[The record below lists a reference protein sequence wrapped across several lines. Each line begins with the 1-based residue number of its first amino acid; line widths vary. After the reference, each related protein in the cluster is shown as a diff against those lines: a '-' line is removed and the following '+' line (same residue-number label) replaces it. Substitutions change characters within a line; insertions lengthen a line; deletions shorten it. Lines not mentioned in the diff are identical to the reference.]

1 MKSNI
6 APNPSKIV
14 LESVLFFDI
23 DFLSILT
30 PCWEVLGEV
39 LGGFGH
45 PREGTKG
52 VDWRSKNEFEENVD
66 F

>member
-1 MKSNI
+1 MS
-6 APNPSKIV
+6 PNPSKIV

-23 DFLSILT
+23 VFLSILT

-45 PREGTKG
+45 PREGT
-52 VDWRSKNEFEENVD
+52 
-66 F
+66 

>member
-1 MKSNI
+1 MV
-6 APNPSKIV
+6 PNPSKIA

-23 DFLSILT
+23 EFLSILI

-39 LGGFGH
+39 LGGFGYF
-45 PREGTKG
+45 REGKCRVDKG
-52 VDWRSKNEFEENVD
+52 SKNKFEENID